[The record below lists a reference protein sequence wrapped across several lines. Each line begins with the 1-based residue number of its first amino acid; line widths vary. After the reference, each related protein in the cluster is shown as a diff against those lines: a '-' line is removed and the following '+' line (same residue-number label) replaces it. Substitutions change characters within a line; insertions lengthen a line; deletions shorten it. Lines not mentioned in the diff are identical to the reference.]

1 MNGQA
6 NGHVRKR
13 EVEKNGIKNLSNHDS
28 TTTEN
33 SAKNYPNLIEKDE
46 KLKEWLRTRKLGFLS
61 FIIPVSIVV
70 ILSTEYFGGSKIQN
84 VLYST
89 WGWEPVEKTI
99 LYFSLWAIKEVSEI
113 NFNYLCTRMST
124 TF

>member
-13 EVEKNGIKNLSNHDS
+13 DGLNTNSKMMEVEKNGGSINSTNHTTSNL
-28 TTTEN
+28 T
-33 SAKNYPNLIEKDE
+33 EKDE
-46 KLKEWLRTRKLGFLS
+46 KLKEWLRTRRLGFLS

-70 ILSTEYFGGSKIQN
+70 ILSTKTFGGLTVQN
-84 VLYST
+84 VLHST

-99 LYFSLWAIKEVSEI
+99 LYFTLWAIKEVSMY
-113 NFNYLCTRMST
+113 FR
-124 TF
+124 

>member
-13 EVEKNGIKNLSNHDS
+13 DGLNTNSKMMEVEKNGGINSSNH
-28 TTTEN
+28 TT
-33 SAKNYPNLIEKDE
+33 SNLTEKDE
-46 KLKEWLRTRKLGFLS
+46 KLKEWQRTRRLGFLS

-70 ILSTEYFGGSKIQN
+70 ILSTKTFGGSTVQN
-84 VLYST
+84 VLHST

-99 LYFSLWAIKEVSEI
+99 LYFTLWAIKEVSMV
-113 NFNYLCTRMST
+113 CTTLVR
-124 TF
+124 

>member
-13 EVEKNGIKNLSNHDS
+13 EVEKNGGINSSNHS
-28 TTTEN
+28 TNTEN
-33 SAKNYPNLIEKDE
+33 SAASNVKYPNRLTEDE
-46 KLKEWLRTRKLGFLS
+46 KLNEWLRTRRLGFLS

-70 ILSTEYFGGSKIQN
+70 ILSTKTFGGTTYN
-84 VLYST
+84 VLLSS

-99 LYFSLWAIKEVSEI
+99 LYFTLWAIKEVSI
-113 NFNYLCTRMST
+113 
-124 TF
+124 